1 MNAPSLIDALAP
13 ALLQASVA
21 CAAVSLPV
29 WLLLEWAVRR
39 WPAISVSRAVWAM
52 SHLLIVAAFVL
63 VLLPQSAQLS
73 VLAPIEIAR
82 AAGAAQDA
90 PLLVDAMLEATSDDA
105 DPAAG
110 GAWIGALASA
120 WLAIYCA
127 GVLVAAGRVLLLRRA
142 LERIVAAAQRLGPAD
157 LEAHPGFDQFPAP
170 GLPVY
175 ESDAAVSPMLIGC
188 LRPRLLL
195 PRTLRSFSEQQQQ
208 LIVAHEL
215 AHWRRRDPWL
225 LHASII
231 LQALFWFNPA
241 LRAFGERLHWAQ
253 ELSCDRTVL
262 NGSGQPE
269 RRAYAAA
276 LVAQLKLQQSAVVHA
291 TLAFGSAGF
300 DSMGGRICLIREG
313 GAPLGGRV
321 FKALVLAL
329 LVALIVCGALL
340 QPVFAWRLDAPPAA
354 AATAAATVLEWR
366 SPIEHPR
373 VSSFYGAARTNSPA
387 GHAGVDFAVKTGTPV
402 LAAAA
407 GLVVDST
414 DLFGAGEK
422 YGKVIVI
429 EHANGMRST
438 YAHLNQRLVQA
449 GAAVNA
455 GQRIGLSGATGK
467 VSGPHLHLEMSDA
480 TGRIDPASLIAGLEA
495 RAYPSALRKRPPVS
509 QR

>member
-1 MNAPSLIDALAP
+1 MSTMSLIDALAP

-39 WPAISVSRAVWAM
+39 WPAISVSRSVWVM

-73 VLAPIEIAR
+73 VLAPIEIGR

-90 PLLVDAMLEATSDDA
+90 PLLVDAMLEATLDDA

-110 GAWIGALASA
+110 GAWLGALASA

-142 LERIVAAAQRLGPAD
+142 LGRIVASAQRLGTAD

-215 AHWRRRDPWL
+215 AHWRRRDPLL

-241 LRAFGERLHWAQ
+241 LRAFGERLNWAQ
-253 ELSCDRTVL
+253 ELSCDRAVL
-262 NGSGQPE
+262 DGSGQPE

-291 TLAFGSAGF
+291 TLAFGSAAH
-300 DSMGGRICLIREG
+300 DSMGGRICLIRD
-313 GAPLGGRV
+313 GAAPPGGRA

-329 LVALIVCGALL
+329 LAALIVCGAVL
-340 QPVFAWRLDAPPAA
+340 QPVFAWRLDGAPAA
-354 AATAAATVLEWR
+354 AAVTVLEWR

-387 GHAGVDFAVKTGTPV
+387 GHAGIDFAVKTGTPV

-407 GLVVDST
+407 GVVVDST
-414 DLFGAGEK
+414 DLFEAGEK

-438 YAHLNQRLVQA
+438 YAHLDQRLVPA
-449 GAAVNA
+449 GTAVDA

-467 VSGPHLHLEMSDA
+467 VSGPHLHLEVSDA
-480 TGRIDPASLIAGLEA
+480 TGRIDPASLIAGLEV